1 MVNRR
6 KDNKK
11 RVLKEGE
18 YQRQNGTFEFKWR
31 DALGNRHSIY
41 AKTLEKLR
49 EKELDILRASLE
61 GIRTDSNIVTVND
74 LYKLWKDLKRGL
86 KENTFQNYMYMYT
99 QFVEETFGKAK
110 IKDIKRTDVRAFYNT
125 LSEQY
130 GLKTNT
136 IDSLHTVLHQVL
148 ELGVEN
154 EYIRYNPS
162 DGALKELKR
171 ACNKESI
178 RVKALTKEEQNLF
191 TEFLKKPGKYNRWY
205 PIFIFMLWTGMRVG
219 EATGIRWCDIDF
231 ENDEITVDHTLVFFA
246 HKEHKK
252 CIYAIN
258 TPKTEAGKRTIP
270 MLPIVKDALLM
281 ERQLQKEFGIECKSV
296 IDGYTDFVF
305 LNRYGEV
312 HNIGTLNKA
321 LNKIIRDC
329 NFAQI
334 DKTNSQDKV
343 TLLPRFSNH
352 SLRHT
357 FTTRMCE
364 AGVNIKAMQDILGHK
379 DAETTLQIYTDA
391 TRDLKKREMRNLAD
405 YFKDGA

>member
-296 IDGYTDFVF
+296 IDGYTGFVF

-405 YFKDGA
+405 YFKDVA